1 MYRPAAG
8 SIQLDEVCLDEFDVE
23 SWRRRT
29 TAAFQDFVRFEL
41 LIGESV
47 GVGDL
52 PRIGDE
58 QAIRTALDR
67 AHGTD
72 VLDSLPE
79 GLGTPLG
86 RSLTNG
92 RDLSGGQWQKVALG
106 RR

>member
-1 MYRPAAG
+1 M
-8 SIQLDEVCLDEFDVE
+8 E
-23 SWRRRT
+23 SWRQRT

-41 LIGESV
+41 PIGESV
-47 GVGDL
+47 GVGNL

-58 QAIRTALDR
+58 HAIRTALDR

-72 VLDSLPE
+72 ALDSLPD
-79 GLGTPLG
+79 GLSTPLG

-106 RR
+106 VVRSGAGR